1 MIGYAVDVFI
11 IILLFALFGYTHSL
25 FASNKIKRLAVSYV
39 GNYIAFYRIVYNI
52 TSVLAVYLLY
62 IILPRPHIIIY
73 DLNYPYDFIIL
84 IPQYLSLAGFIW
96 SLRFICVKEFLGISQ
111 IKRWFNNQYDINELD
126 EELSLRIRGTYKY
139 MRHPLYFFSIMFLF
153 FRPVMDLF
161 YLTCLICTMIYF
173 YVGSCYEEKRLV
185 EKFGEDYIG
194 YRKVV
199 PRFFPVK
206 IFTPYNE
213 PNN

>member
-111 IKRWFNNQYDINELD
+111 IRRWFNNQYDINELD

-139 MRHPLYFFSIMFLF
+139 IRHPLYFFSIMFLL

-161 YLTCLICTMIYF
+161 YLTCLICIMIYF
-173 YVGSCYEEKRLV
+173 YMGSHYEEKKLV
-185 EKFGEDYIG
+185 EKFGEDYIR

-199 PRFFPVK
+199 PRFFPLK
-206 IFTPYNE
+206 ILKPYNE

>member
-111 IKRWFNNQYDINELD
+111 IRRWFNNQYDINELD

-139 MRHPLYFFSIMFLF
+139 IRHPLYFFSIMFLL

-161 YLTCLICTMIYF
+161 YLTCLICIMIYF
-173 YVGSCYEEKRLV
+173 YMGSHYEEKKLV
-185 EKFGEDYIG
+185 EKFGEDYIR
-194 YRKVV
+194 YKKVV
-199 PRFFPVK
+199 PRFFPLK
-206 IFTPYNE
+206 ILKPYNE

>member
-111 IKRWFNNQYDINELD
+111 IRRWFNNQYDINELD

-139 MRHPLYFFSIMFLF
+139 IRHPLYFFSIMFLL

-161 YLTCLICTMIYF
+161 YLTCLICIMIYF
-173 YVGSCYEEKRLV
+173 YMGSHYEEKKLV
-185 EKFGEDYIG
+185 EKFGGDYIR
-194 YRKVV
+194 YREVV
-199 PRFFPVK
+199 PRFFPLK

>member
-111 IKRWFNNQYDINELD
+111 IRRWFNNQYDINELD

-139 MRHPLYFFSIMFLF
+139 IRHPLYFFSIMFLL

-161 YLTCLICTMIYF
+161 YLTCLICIMIYF
-173 YVGSCYEEKRLV
+173 YMGSHYEEKKLV
-185 EKFGEDYIG
+185 EKFGEDYIR
-194 YRKVV
+194 YRKAV
-199 PRFFPVK
+199 PRFFPLK
-206 IFTPYNE
+206 ILKPYNE

>member
-25 FASNKIKRLAVSYV
+25 LASNKIKRLAVSYV

-96 SLRFICVKEFLGISQ
+96 SLRFICAKEFLGISQ

-139 MRHPLYFFSIMFLF
+139 MRHPLYFFSIMFLL

-161 YLTCLICTMIYF
+161 YLTCLICIIIYF
-173 YVGSCYEEKRLV
+173 YVGSYYEEKRLV
-185 EKFGEDYIG
+185 EKFGEDYIN

-206 IFTPYNE
+206 IFTPYNVR
-213 PNN
+213 NN

>member
-111 IKRWFNNQYDINELD
+111 IRRWFNNQYDINELD

-139 MRHPLYFFSIMFLF
+139 IRHPLYFFSIMFLL

-161 YLTCLICTMIYF
+161 YLTCLICIMIYF
-173 YVGSCYEEKRLV
+173 FIGSHYEEKKLV
-185 EKFGEDYIG
+185 EKFGEDYIR
-194 YRKVV
+194 YRKAV
-199 PRFFPVK
+199 PRFFPLK
-206 IFTPYNE
+206 ILKPYNE

>member
-139 MRHPLYFFSIMFLF
+139 IRHPLYFFSIMFLL

-161 YLTCLICTMIYF
+161 YLTCLICIMIYF
-173 YVGSCYEEKRLV
+173 YMGSHYEEKKLV
-185 EKFGEDYIG
+185 EKFGEDYIR
-194 YRKVV
+194 YRKAV
-199 PRFFPVK
+199 PRFFPLK
-206 IFTPYNE
+206 ILKPYNE

>member
-11 IILLFALFGYTHSL
+11 IIFLFALFGYTHSL

-111 IKRWFNNQYDINELD
+111 IRRWFNNQYDINELD

-139 MRHPLYFFSIMFLF
+139 IRHPLYFFSIMFLL

-161 YLTCLICTMIYF
+161 YLTCLICIMIYF
-173 YVGSCYEEKRLV
+173 YMGSHYEEKKLV
-185 EKFGEDYIG
+185 EKFGEDYIR
-194 YRKVV
+194 YKKVV
-199 PRFFPVK
+199 PRFFPLK
-206 IFTPYNE
+206 ILKPYNE

>member
-139 MRHPLYFFSIMFLF
+139 IRHPLYFFSIMFLL

-161 YLTCLICTMIYF
+161 YLTCLICIMIYF
-173 YVGSCYEEKRLV
+173 YMGSHYEEKKLV
-185 EKFGEDYIG
+185 EKFGEDYIR
-194 YRKVV
+194 YKKVV
-199 PRFFPVK
+199 PRFFPLK
-206 IFTPYNE
+206 ILKPYNE